1 MGALYG
7 EIYTDWH
14 TPIDLPAFAHNSA
27 KLKHRARAGQTLRSV
42 PGAALAWSNAST
54 PNDSVLDGQPWV
66 DRDLWIA
73 FDGALHNRA
82 ELLAECKLPAETRLL
97 ALLVNAWR
105 RFGPKLAQQLQGNFV
120 LVVVDF
126 AQRKVCLAR
135 DPLGAR
141 ALHYQMQ
148 PASANAP
155 ACLRFA
161 SEVDA
166 LIQPNTQPCTHAV
179 ANYFAFA
186 RAPVSQTMFVDVQTL
201 AAGAQV
207 TLHNTKLSVEAHDF
221 EVPEPI
227 RKIADVDAIQQF
239 RTLLDASI
247 IAHSPAAGRLGI
259 SLSGGL
265 DSNTL
270 FALSADHRP
279 AQSLC
284 ALSWQF
290 ERLKIC
296 DESEFSNFHAKARQI
311 EHIQFGA
318 DALTVLCSPALRPIS
333 LNTPHSNIYR
343 ELKTQLYA
351 RAAQAKVQTVFNGAF
366 GDHLFSDANE
376 CLSDALARWDLSPIM
391 REYLWRLRRDPRLW
405 RDVGVRRMLRRALG
419 LGVYQY
425 RHLPELTPFA
435 RTQTQAVTPPP
446 GIRTHHFELNLG
458 AGAQFGASGEAEF
471 AERFGIDLV
480 TPYRSPPLLRFM
492 LSLPVH
498 LSQRR
503 GIAKWILREAMRGK
517 MPEAIRVRPK
527 STSLQP
533 FFDAAIAGPARAQA
547 MALLFSA
554 DADWPR
560 FYQHSMV
567 KALFESTQRSDAG
580 SAKLWRCMGYELWRV
595 ARGLRG

>member
-1 MGALYG
+1 M
-7 EIYTDWH
+7 
-14 TPIDLPAFAHNSA
+14 AFARNSA
-27 KLKHRARAGQTLRSV
+27 KLKHRARAGQTLRSA
-42 PGAALAWSNAST
+42 PGAALVWANAGT
-54 PNDSVLDGQPWV
+54 PNDSVVDGQPWV

-82 ELLAECKLPAETRLL
+82 ALLAECKLPSETRLL

-105 RFGPKLAQQLQGNFV
+105 RFGPKLAQQLQGHFV
-120 LVVVDF
+120 LVVIDF

-141 ALHYQMQ
+141 ALHYQMR

-155 ACLRFA
+155 ACLRLA

-166 LIQPNTQPCTHAV
+166 LVDTNTQPCPHAV
-179 ANYFAFA
+179 ANYFAFTQVA
-186 RAPVSQTMFVDVQTL
+186 TAQTMFADVQTL

-221 EVPEPI
+221 EVPEPT
-227 RKIADVDAIQQF
+227 RKIADADAIQQF
-239 RTLLDASI
+239 HTLLDASI
-247 IAHSPAAGRLGI
+247 RAHSPAAGMLGI

-270 FALSADHRP
+270 FALSANQRP
-279 AQSLC
+279 AQNLR

-290 ERLKIC
+290 EQLKTC
-296 DESEFSNFHAKARQI
+296 DESEFSSAHAAARQI

-318 DALTVLCSPALRPIS
+318 DALTVLCAPALRPIS
-333 LNTPHSNIYR
+333 LSTPQSNIYR
-343 ELKTQLYA
+343 ELKTELCA

-376 CLSDALARWDLSPIM
+376 CLSDALARWDLSPIL

-405 RDVGVRRMLRRALG
+405 RDAGVRRVLRRALG
-419 LGVYQY
+419 LGVYRY
-425 RHLPELTPFA
+425 RPMPELTEFA
-435 RTQTQAVTPPP
+435 RAQTRVFEPAS
-446 GIRTHHFELNLG
+446 GIRAHQFALNLG

-471 AERFGIDLV
+471 AERFGIDLA
-480 TPYRSPPLLRFM
+480 TPYRSPALLRFM

-498 LSQRR
+498 FSQRR
-503 GIAKWILREAMRGK
+503 GISKWIMREAMRGK

-533 FFDAAIAGPARAQA
+533 FFDAAIAGPASAQA

-560 FYQHSMV
+560 FYQLSIV
-567 KALFESTQRSDAG
+567 KELFESKQRSDAE
-580 SAKLWRCMGYELWRV
+580 SAKLWRCLGYELWRIG
-595 ARGLRG
+595 RGLRG